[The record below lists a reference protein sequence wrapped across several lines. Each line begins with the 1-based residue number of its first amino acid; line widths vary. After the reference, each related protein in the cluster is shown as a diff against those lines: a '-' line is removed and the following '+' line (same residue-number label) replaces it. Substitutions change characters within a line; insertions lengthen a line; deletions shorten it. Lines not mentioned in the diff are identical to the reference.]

1 MEMQARRQ
9 GEKEPAG
16 ECRAGGGPPRGTDC
30 FPAEGGVTLSLPPP
44 LQSQKTPS
52 VPQGLCRSPVHSGSS
67 DSPWMS
73 ASAQGPCGQPPIYK
87 MDLEPAYSSPARR
100 AVIACP
106 LTHGSRACLSLGDA
120 PGPCCFSLETLCDP
134 VSADTLDFPLTMPQL
149 SVHRPK
155 LFLSSESMLFPPTGM
170 PFPPCCA

>member
-1 MEMQARRQ
+1 MSA
-9 GEKEPAG
+9 
-16 ECRAGGGPPRGTDC
+16 RAGGGPPRGRDC
-30 FPAEGGVTLSLPPP
+30 CPAEGVSHCPYLLPCGPRP
-44 LQSQKTPS
+44 TPS

-73 ASAQGPCGQPPIYK
+73 ASAQGPCGWPPIYK
-87 MDLEPAYSSPARR
+87 MDLEPACSSPARP

-134 VSADTLDFPLTMPQL
+134 VSADSPDLLLTMPQL
-149 SVHRPK
+149 LYIGPNSS
-155 LFLSSESMLFPPTGM
+155 FLVSQ
-170 PFPPCCA
+170 CCSL